1 MERVKKNLLP
11 FLNLGLIKVG
21 VFYNEITY
29 MDVQNSYKTKDV
41 TESTESISMR
51 LRKYFESQPISK
63 AWLFGSRSR
72 GDYRE
77 DSDYDILVA
86 FDNSVGLFK
95 YADIMSDLEELLNK
109 TVDLVSETSLLPW
122 VKDEVEKEKVLIYE
136 REAKRQR

>member
-1 MERVKKNLLP
+1 MLKESRN
-11 FLNLGLIKVG
+11 
-21 VFYNEITY
+21 FYNEIKY
-29 MDVQNSYKTKDV
+29 MDVKNTHNTKDV
-41 TESTESISMR
+41 TESSKSVMRR

-77 DSDYDILVA
+77 DSDYDILVS
-86 FDNSVGLFK
+86 FDDSVGLFK
-95 YADIMSDLEELLNK
+95 YAAIMSDLEELLNK

-136 REAKRQR
+136 RKA

>member
-1 MERVKKNLLP
+1 MLKESQY
-11 FLNLGLIKVG
+11 
-21 VFYNEITY
+21 FYNEIKY
-29 MDVQNSYKTKDV
+29 MDVKNTHNTKDV
-41 TESTESISMR
+41 TESSKFVMRR

-77 DSDYDILVA
+77 DSDYDILVS
-86 FDNSVGLFK
+86 FDDSVGLFK
-95 YADIMSDLEELLNK
+95 YAAIMSDLEELLNK

-136 REAKRQR
+136 RKA

>member
-1 MERVKKNLLP
+1 MDPWRLL
-11 FLNLGLIKVG
+11 KESQY
-21 VFYNEITY
+21 FYNEIKY
-29 MDVQNSYKTKDV
+29 MDVKNTHNTKDV
-41 TESTESISMR
+41 TESSKSVMRR

-77 DSDYDILVA
+77 DSDYDILVS
-86 FDNSVGLFK
+86 FDDSVGLFK
-95 YADIMSDLEELLNK
+95 YAAIMSDLEELLNK

-136 REAKRQR
+136 RKA

>member
-1 MERVKKNLLP
+1 MLKESQY
-11 FLNLGLIKVG
+11 
-21 VFYNEITY
+21 FYNEIKY
-29 MDVQNSYKTKDV
+29 MDVKNTHNTKDV
-41 TESTESISMR
+41 TESSKSVMRR

-77 DSDYDILVA
+77 DSDYDILVS
-86 FDNSVGLFK
+86 FDDSVGLFK
-95 YADIMSDLEELLNK
+95 YAAIMSDLEELLNK

-136 REAKRQR
+136 RKA

>member
-1 MERVKKNLLP
+1 
-11 FLNLGLIKVG
+11 
-21 VFYNEITY
+21 
-29 MDVQNSYKTKDV
+29 MDVKNTHNTKDV
-41 TESTESISMR
+41 TESSKSVMRR

-77 DSDYDILVA
+77 DSDYDILVS
-86 FDNSVGLFK
+86 FDDSVGLFK
-95 YADIMSDLEELLNK
+95 YAAIMSDLEELLNK

-136 REAKRQR
+136 RKA